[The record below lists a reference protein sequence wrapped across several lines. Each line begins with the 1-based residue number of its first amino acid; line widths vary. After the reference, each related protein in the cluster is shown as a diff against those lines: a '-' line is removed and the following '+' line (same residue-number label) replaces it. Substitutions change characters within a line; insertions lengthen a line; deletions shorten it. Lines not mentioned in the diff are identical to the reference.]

1 MPGSSLSWSSV
12 AELRSTKPDLGVL
25 EAADFDFD
33 CDVVELGV
41 ARVVVMAIERV
52 RMQAKTNRSAR
63 VDGFLG
69 MIAPLS

>member
-1 MPGSSLSWSSV
+1 
-12 AELRSTKPDLGVL
+12 VL
-25 EAADFDFD
+25 EAADFDLD

-41 ARVVVMAIERV
+41 ASVVVMAIDRV
-52 RMQAKTNRSAR
+52 RMQAKTNTNAR